1 MSIVSIY
8 ENNKDTTSQYTIPVL
23 DALYRIRDGKSR
35 KRIEDLRQMDKVSY
49 NQNKGLLPSITF
61 SGTFSKRNDKDMLT
75 HSGFLCID
83 FDSVDNVEVKKEQ
96 LSKIP
101 YIYAAW
107 ISPSGEGV
115 KALVRVPPIIENH
128 RKHYQALLEAHPDMD
143 KSCINESRFCYESY
157 DPNIYINEKSE
168 IYTKTY
174 EKREERF
181 VKKVEISE
189 YSTIFE
195 NLLKWQ
201 SKNSRYFESGNRNT
215 FVFVLAGALCRYGVP
230 MSEAQYLISNQI
242 HVNNDFSESEM
253 IKAIQQ
259 GYKTNSGRYATEK
272 FETEEMYVQT
282 MEFKRDIEY
291 FETEFDYKDIIF
303 GDFDGVIDVY
313 DNGYGSAETTYYTE
327 LDKHFKWKRGDW
339 TLTSGA
345 GNHGKTSV
353 MLQLMLIK
361 SINDGVKW
369 ALFVPENMPSKLFY
383 TELTEMLVGCDI
395 TPSNP
400 HRPNKDSIEQIAD
413 FLSEHFIVVHPKE
426 LAPTPQY
433 IKSKFLGLI
442 MHKGVSGIF
451 IDPFNRL
458 MNDYTSTSGR
468 DDKYLE
474 AFLADMSNF
483 VKHHDLYSCIIAHP
497 TKLRKVDGEK
507 DYPCPDVFNIAGGA
521 MWNNMMDNILFW
533 HRPYKISEPNNPLCI
548 FKSAKIR
555 WKKIVGHEGEIEFMY
570 DFKRR
575 RYYLDNFCPLDTNP
589 FNFVEGGV
597 MFEDVVKDTTG
608 KRIETN
614 PYRMTDSD
622 HKQMLEHTFYDVK
635 PLSMKDFAA
644 RLKQSLQRYGYPI
657 SKSAEFKQYYIQN
670 NYLTINNGMYFIET
684 PNNEN

>member
-1 MSIVSIY
+1 VY
-8 ENNKDTTSQYTIPVL
+8 ELICSLGIKAKIITD
-23 DALYRIRDGKSR
+23 DAKLYGVFISKRYRIMFSTTLPVFRLKRKAERIVGKIKNKSR
-35 KRIEDLRQMDKVSY
+35 TIISCEKINSVPVRCIEVNSESHL
-49 NQNKGLLPSITF
+49 
-61 SGTFSKRNDKDMLT
+61 
-75 HSGFLCID
+75 FLCTKS
-83 FDSVDNVEVKKEQ
+83 F
-96 LSKIP
+96 IP
-101 YIYAAW
+101 T
-107 ISPSGEGV
+107 
-115 KALVRVPPIIENH
+115 H
-128 RKHYQALLEAHPDMD
+128 
-143 KSCINESRFCYESY
+143 
-157 DPNIYINEKSE
+157 
-168 IYTKTY
+168 
-174 EKREERF
+174 
-181 VKKVEISE
+181 
-189 YSTIFE
+189 
-195 NLLKWQ
+195 
-201 SKNSRYFESGNRNT
+201 NSS
-215 FVFVLAGALCRYGVP
+215 
-230 MSEAQYLISNQI
+230 I
-242 HVNNDFSESEM
+242 
-253 IKAIQQ
+253 
-259 GYKTNSGRYATEK
+259 
-272 FETEEMYVQT
+272 
-282 MEFKRDIEY
+282 
-291 FETEFDYKDIIF
+291 
-303 GDFDGVIDVY
+303 
-313 DNGYGSAETTYYTE
+313 
-327 LDKHFKWKRGDW
+327 
-339 TLTSGA
+339 
-345 GNHGKTSV
+345 
-353 MLQLMLIK
+353 MLHLMLIK
-361 SINDGVKW
+361 SINEGVKW

-400 HRPNKDSIEQIAD
+400 HRPEKDLIEQIAD

-458 MNDYTSTSGR
+458 MNDYSSTSGR

-533 HRPYKISEPNNPLCI
+533 HRPYKISEPRNPLCI

-555 WKKIVGHEGEIEFMY
+555 WKKIVGHEGELEFMY

-597 MFEDVVKDTTG
+597 MFDDVVKDTTG

-614 PYRMTDSD
+614 PYRMTASD
-622 HKQMLEHTFYDVK
+622 HKQMLEYTFYDIK

-657 SKSAEFKQYYIQN
+657 SKSAEFKQYYVQN
-670 NYLTINNGMYFIET
+670 NYMTEDNGMYFIKT
-684 PNNEN
+684 LNNENEIN